1 MSSWPILNSN
11 LWLSSTGVHHFDSLL
26 LWESQREQHNKTDI
40 SQEVSIFL
48 PMKPSVCV
56 LGVSWISI
64 SHSSILLQWP
74 PVRGRALYLPLD
86 SQCQRRE
93 TLTRFLTFPF
103 DCRWVKYIGMHERGK
118 KPSEKVS
125 FALDSFSPSPSPCYG
140 WNCLKCDCECE

>member
-11 LWLSSTGVHHFDSLL
+11 LWLSSTGVHQFDSLL

-40 SQEVSIFL
+40 SQEVSIFTNEAKCL
-48 PMKPSVCV
+48 CFGCF
-56 LGVSWISI
+56 LNFYISFFY
-64 SHSSILLQWP
+64 SPQWP
-74 PVRGRALYLPLD
+74 PVCGRALYLSLD

-93 TLTRFLTFPF
+93 TLTRFSTFPF
-103 DCRWVKYIGMHERGK
+103 DCRWVKYIGMHEREN
-118 KPSEKVS
+118 PPPEKVS